1 MIQRHILLNDWPGLS
16 GVMNKWAGVDP
27 PPRVRV
33 RRGQDL
39 RRPASRAQ
47 GHGGGATHSAHVE
60 PGETSFSY
68 FRETHAGEKASLV
81 IIFIKIATLEKLI
94 LEKRQVLGIIF
105 IKIATFEKLVK
116 LVSEKS

>member
-1 MIQRHILLNDWPGLS
+1 M
-16 GVMNKWAGVDP
+16 
-27 PPRVRV
+27 
-33 RRGQDL
+33 
-39 RRPASRAQ
+39 
-47 GHGGGATHSAHVE
+47 
-60 PGETSFSY
+60 
-68 FRETHAGEKASLV
+68 